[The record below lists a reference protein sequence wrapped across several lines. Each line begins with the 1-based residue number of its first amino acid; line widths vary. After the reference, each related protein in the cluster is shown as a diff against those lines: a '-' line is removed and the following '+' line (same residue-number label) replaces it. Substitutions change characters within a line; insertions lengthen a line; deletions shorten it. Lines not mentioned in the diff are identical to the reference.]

1 MPEYLWLVVVGS
13 FAAFAFGWGT
23 GGIAPANTQVGVGLG
38 LRPFDAFGDSLPVC
52 GSLLAR
58 EYMQGPLKFSSRSRP
73 SLHLGENVERHVEP

>member
-23 GGIAPANTQVGVGLG
+23 GGIAPPNTQVGVGLG

-52 GSLLAR
+52 VCGSLLAR
-58 EYMQGPLKFSSRSRP
+58 EYICKGRKSFPA
-73 SLHLGENVERHVEP
+73 GAGTTYA